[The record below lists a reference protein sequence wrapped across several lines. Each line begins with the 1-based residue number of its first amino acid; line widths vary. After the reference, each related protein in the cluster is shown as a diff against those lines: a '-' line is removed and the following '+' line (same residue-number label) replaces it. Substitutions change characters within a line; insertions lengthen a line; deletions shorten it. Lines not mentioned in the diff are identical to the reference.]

1 MQLWAILPEIG
12 LYCRADGA
20 LAAWGQT
27 ECPCMNTEH
36 VIDIDHA
43 DYPAALQHIPDPPMR
58 LYGWGQRS
66 LLKNQRILA
75 MVGSRNPTSQGLT
88 DARLWASALAQAGIC
103 VASGMALGIDA
114 AAHEG
119 ALQAHQPTV
128 AVLGGGFDCL
138 YPRRHIP
145 LARRIVEQGLL
156 LTEYPLGT
164 PPKPYAFVKRNRILA
179 GMTQGTLVMEAALG
193 SGSLGTARFAMDYGR
208 EVFAVPG
215 SLHNPTSRGC
225 HQLIRDGATLV
236 DDIQQVLEDLN
247 WHPAQGPISKG
258 LFDNDVE
265 QGWDQHMQTAQ
276 SQGINPDHVRAV
288 WLSLQGHSATVD
300 ALMQRTSLS
309 VTQVMSAL
317 TWMMIQNRVQAERGG
332 RYSSHH
338 PGCIGPLQPT
348 GCS

>member
-1 MQLWAILPEIG
+1 MQFWAILPEIK
-12 LYCRADGA
+12 LYCRADST
-20 LAAWGQT
+20 LAAWSQT
-27 ECPCMNTEH
+27 ECPCMRTEH
-36 VIDIDHA
+36 VIDIDQA
-43 DYPAALQHIPDPPMR
+43 DYPAALKHIPDPPTR

-66 LLKNQRILA
+66 LLQNQRILA
-75 MVGSRNPTSQGLT
+75 MVGSRNPTAQGLS
-88 DARLWASALAQAGIC
+88 DARLWASALAQAGVC
-103 VASGMALGIDA
+103 VASGMALGIDG

-119 ALQAHQPTV
+119 ALQANQPTV

-145 LARRIVEQGLL
+145 LAHRIAERGLL
-156 LTEYPLGT
+156 LTEFPIGT
-164 PPKPYAFVKRNRILA
+164 PPRPYAFVKRNRILA
-179 GMTQGTLVMEAALG
+179 GMTQGTLVMEAALS

-236 DDIQQVLEDLN
+236 DDIQQVLEGLN
-247 WHPAQGPISKG
+247 WRPAQGLKSQG
-258 LFDNDVE
+258 LFDKEVQDD
-265 QGWDQHMQTAQ
+265 WDLHMQTAQ

-317 TWMMIQNRVQAERGG
+317 TWMMIQNRVQSERGG

-338 PGCIGPLQPT
+338 PG
-348 GCS
+348 